1 MQSDAVQ
8 QQITAAVAE
17 NVAAQMAS
25 DEAKAIID
33 QNTEAQIT
41 LLIQQNMNS
50 DEVRAQINAAAAQ
63 ASEGAQQLLALRQQ
77 LDSYNAFYTGL
88 RAYTAG
94 VGEAKD
100 GAVKLNGSMPE
111 LISGVKKLRDG
122 SGELRDG
129 LKELNDQAIQKIVD
143 ALDGDLGQVSD
154 RLQAVLDVSRDYQGF
169 TMNSDGGVKFI
180 FRTEAVEA
188 AE

>member
-1 MQSDAVQ
+1 M
-8 QQITAAVAE
+8 
-17 NVAAQMAS
+17 
-25 DEAKAIID
+25 
-33 QNTEAQIT
+33 
-41 LLIQQNMNS
+41 
-50 DEVRAQINAAAAQ
+50 
-63 ASEGAQQLLALRQQ
+63 
-77 LDSYNAFYTGL
+77 
-88 RAYTAG
+88 
-94 VGEAKD
+94 GEAKD